1 MTFSLR
7 LAAHALLNPVV
18 FTDEADLRA
27 MSDAIRAAGEVA
39 RRMGNDAQADR
50 YAARA
55 DYLLTLV

>member
-7 LAAHALLNPVV
+7 LAAHALLTPVV

-27 MSDAIRAAGEVA
+27 MGDAIRAAGVVA
-39 RRMGNDAQADR
+39 RRMGHDAQADR

-55 DYLLTLV
+55 EYLLTLV